1 VPLNTMMAPE
11 AIPAMVNNAD
21 PKFIF
26 VDDASIDLLN
36 ANRTVLA
43 GRADSFH
50 TLQGTVDGLADGRAM
65 IDSSPEDDPGVQ
77 VDITDTMSIIYSSGT
92 TGTPKGIEHTHR
104 ARMAY
109 PLGFGPALKIDRY
122 TVALCSTPLYTNG
135 TWITMLPALFSG
147 GTVILGGK
155 FSGEAFLDSVERE
168 RVTHAFVVPTQLI
181 GILAAPNIDSADTSS
196 LEMVLSGGAPLTTQT
211 FTDVV
216 ARFGEH
222 VLYEVWGL
230 TEGFMTVAVPG
241 DPRCVG
247 KPIYGADLR
256 VIDADGNEV
265 EPGATGEIVGWS
277 AALMKGYYQEPERTA
292 EMLWAG
298 PMGRTYLRSGDVG
311 RIDEDGFVHISGR
324 VKDMIISGGINIYA
338 SDIEDVFMNHPDVR
352 EVAVVG
358 VPHEKWGETP
368 LLFAIVHDGVTVD
381 AEGLK
386 AWGNAKLG
394 GYQRVSGVEFR
405 SEFPRA
411 THDKV
416 LKRALRDPYWEAT
429 SRQI

>member
-1 VPLNTMMAPE
+1 MLHQPVLDQPDVTFPDALRHNARFYAERRAVVFEGRSLTWAEFDRKTNQVANALLAGGLQRGDRVVQLASNGIEAFELLWGTVKAGGVTVPLNTMMAPE

-104 ARMAY
+104 ARMVY

-155 FSGEAFLDSVERE
+155 FGGEAFLDSVERE
-168 RVTHAFVVPTQLI
+168 QVTHAFVVPTQLI

-196 LEMVLSGGAPLTTQT
+196 LEMVLSGRAPLTTQT

-222 VLYEVWGL
+222 VLYEV
-230 TEGFMTVAVPG
+230 
-241 DPRCVG
+241 
-247 KPIYGADLR
+247 
-256 VIDADGNEV
+256 
-265 EPGATGEIVGWS
+265 VGWS

-298 PMGRTYLRSGDVG
+298 PMGRTDLRSGDVG
-311 RIDEDGFVHISGR
+311 RIDEDGFVHISAG
-324 VKDMIISGGINIYA
+324 
-338 SDIEDVFMNHPDVR
+338 
-352 EVAVVG
+352 
-358 VPHEKWGETP
+358 
-368 LLFAIVHDGVTVD
+368 
-381 AEGLK
+381 
-386 AWGNAKLG
+386 
-394 GYQRVSGVEFR
+394 
-405 SEFPRA
+405 
-411 THDKV
+411 
-416 LKRALRDPYWEAT
+416 
-429 SRQI
+429 